1 MLNLSFSSQ
10 LTYVGDG
17 PVEFYRRLLGEVEGV
32 AVGEQQAGHQDVA
45 EAQDGVGDPAR
56 AQRVGVHVR
65 YLKGRASVEYG
76 EWNVKQMKR
85 LGVGT
90 WMGKNFVSF
99 KDCVNPIF

>member
-65 YLKGRASVEYG
+65 YLHGRVSVEYG
-76 EWNVKQMKR
+76 EWNV
-85 LGVGT
+85 
-90 WMGKNFVSF
+90 
-99 KDCVNPIF
+99 

>member
-17 PVEFYRRLLGEVEGV
+17 PVEFYRRLLDEVEGV

-65 YLKGRASVEYG
+65 HLRGEGASVKKG
-76 EWNVKQMKR
+76 EWNIFNQCNMQ
-85 LGVGT
+85 GVGAGI
-90 WMGKNFVSF
+90 GKNCTS
-99 KDCVNPIF
+99 